1 VIVVTTQVFKLE
13 SKNDSV
19 VKTVTYELTYEL
31 GIDGTVD
38 GISTI
43 VA

>member
-1 VIVVTTQVFKLE
+1 MVVTTQVFKLE

-19 VKTVTYELTYEL
+19 VKTVTYESTYEL
-31 GIDGTVD
+31 GTEGTVD
-38 GISTI
+38 GISII